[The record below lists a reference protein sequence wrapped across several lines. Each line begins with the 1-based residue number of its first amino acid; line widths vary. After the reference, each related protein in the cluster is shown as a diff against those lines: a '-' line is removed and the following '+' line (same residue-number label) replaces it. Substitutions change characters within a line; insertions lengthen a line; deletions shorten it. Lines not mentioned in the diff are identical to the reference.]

1 MSLSQIRSASRES
14 SSNNHS
20 DCGAASTLVQ
30 NGATALHMV
39 AEHASSVE
47 AAKLLV
53 QAGANVNA
61 VNKVNYPISLQLQPI
76 FNDVCVTRSAVRLD
90 PAA

>member
-1 MSLSQIRSASRES
+1 
-14 SSNNHS
+14 
-20 DCGAASTLVQ
+20 
-30 NGATALHMV
+30 MV

-53 QAGANVNA
+53 QAGADVNA
-61 VNKVNYPISLQLQPI
+61 VNKVTIRSVCNFCPH
-76 FNDVCVTRSAVRLD
+76 FCDVCLPWSAVWLD

>member
-1 MSLSQIRSASRES
+1 MSLSQIRSASLTITNTNS
-14 SSNNHS
+14 LTT
-20 DCGAASTLVQ
+20 ASALVQ

-61 VNKVNYPISLQLQPI
+61 VNKVSPISLELLPT
-76 FNDVCVTRSAVRLD
+76 FL
-90 PAA
+90 

>member
-1 MSLSQIRSASRES
+1 MSLSQIRSASLES
-14 SSNNHS
+14 SSDNHS
-20 DCGAASTLVQ
+20 DSGAASALVQ

-53 QAGANVNA
+53 QAGADVNA
-61 VNKVNYPISLQLQPI
+61 VNKVTIRS
-76 FNDVCVTRSAVRLD
+76 VCKFLLTFL
-90 PAA
+90 

>member
-1 MSLSQIRSASRES
+1 MSLSRIRSAFFES

-20 DCGAASTLVQ
+20 DSGGASELVQ

-61 VNKVNYPISLQLQPI
+61 VNKVSPISLELLLT
-76 FNDVCVTRSAVRLD
+76 FL
-90 PAA
+90 